1 MLLFNCCDSELNVQG
16 QIIHSK
22 SQDHVVMTGTAPS
35 GSALWASIQ
44 EKYVLFRVDDRRQY
58 ITGDIE
64 TCQILPPSKDI
75 TRI

>member
-1 MLLFNCCDSELNVQG
+1 
-16 QIIHSK
+16 
-22 SQDHVVMTGTAPS
+22 MTGTAPS
-35 GSALWASIQ
+35 GGALWAPIQ
-44 EKYVLFRVDDRRQY
+44 EKYVLFRLDDRRQY